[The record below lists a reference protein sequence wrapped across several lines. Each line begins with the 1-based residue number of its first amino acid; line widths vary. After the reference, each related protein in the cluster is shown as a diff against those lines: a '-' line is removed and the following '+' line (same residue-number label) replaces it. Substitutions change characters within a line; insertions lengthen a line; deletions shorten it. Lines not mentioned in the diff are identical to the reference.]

1 MSNAQRDCPPASE
14 AGKVRA
20 GARVKASLPA
30 ASPVPVRPETLRSK
44 RAAGARRK
52 KQAPPSAI
60 ASLVVPLLPHEAALA
75 VQTWPEP
82 LVDRTAEPEREIPYA
97 NPPPVNLKKR
107 KSRNPL
113 APPRKPSSTKP
124 SSKRSPAPRHPARAR
139 KPRLAP
145 ELDPAPLPPLAAIVI
160 RPAVFYRAEPGPKP
174 WIILGAMLRRTLA
187 RLARIRIRP
196 SAERR
201 SLAQASRR
209 YRQLLDEAEALVPL
223 IPPSA

>member
-1 MSNAQRDCPPASE
+1 MSNARRDCPPASE
-14 AGKVRA
+14 AGKVRT
-20 GARVKASLPA
+20 GARAKASSPA
-30 ASPVPVRPETLRSK
+30 ASPAPVRPETSRSK
-44 RAAGARRK
+44 RATGARLK
-52 KQAPPSAI
+52 GQAQPSAI

-82 LVDRTAEPEREIPYA
+82 LGARTAEPEREIPYA
-97 NPPPVNLKKR
+97 NPPPVSRKKR
-107 KSRNPL
+107 KSRPPL
-113 APPRKPSSTKP
+113 APPRKPSTKP
-124 SSKRSPAPRHPARAR
+124 SSKQSPAPRHPARAR

-145 ELDPAPLPPLAAIVI
+145 ELDPVPLSPLAAIAI
-160 RPAVFYRAEPGPKP
+160 RPAVFYRVEPGPKP
-174 WIILGAMLRRTLA
+174 WIILGAMLRRTLV

-209 YRQLLDEAEALVPL
+209 YRQLLDGAEALVPV